1 MPVYFIVEIE
11 KIIDLKV
18 YSEYVDK
25 VSSIVE
31 RFGGKYLVKGDE
43 TVTISGNWQPAKIV
57 IIEFDSFERLHSC
70 FGCSQYREIAPLRE
84 RSTKG
89 RAIAVEGIE

>member
-11 KIIDLKV
+11 KIIDREM
-18 YSEYVDK
+18 YSEYVKK

-31 RFGGKYLVKGDE
+31 KSGGKYLVRGGE
-43 TVTISGNWQPAKIV
+43 TITISGNWTPARIV
-57 IIEFDSFERLHSC
+57 VIEFDNFEKLRSC
-70 FGCSQYREIAPLRE
+70 FGSPEYRAVAPLRE
-84 RSTKG
+84 KSTKG